1 MVQEKKLRI
10 TLVKSK
16 YGRKPR
22 HRECI
27 EGLGLRRIHQTVEV
41 TDIPANRGMIDKVS
55 YLLMIDEE
63 V

>member
-1 MVQEKKLRI
+1 MVQEKKLRV

-16 YGRKPR
+16 YGRKPG

-27 EGLGLRRIHQTVEV
+27 EGLGLRRMHQTVEV
-41 TDIPANRGMIDKVS
+41 TDTPANRGMIEKVS